1 MRRHTTTLIYLY
13 TLDLSIAMMIPTL
26 STYTSEGRQY
36 CIALPASLQSNP
48 PQPADPGVTVVEKE
62 EMVVFVA
69 TMGGFPDYGE
79 EADKLRNRLE
89 SESRG
94 EEVDFTSYMRL
105 GYQSPYV
112 LKNRQTDI
120 MYKRKTIA

>member
-1 MRRHTTTLIYLY
+1 
-13 TLDLSIAMMIPTL
+13 MMIPTL
-26 STYTSEGRQY
+26 STYSYTPEGRQY

-48 PQPADPGVTVVEKE
+48 PQPTNPGVTIVEKE
-62 EMVVFVA
+62 AMVVFVA
-69 TMGGFPDYGE
+69 TMEGFPDYGE

-89 SESRG
+89 SESGG

-120 MYKRKTIA
+120 MYKKKPIA

>member
-1 MRRHTTTLIYLY
+1 
-13 TLDLSIAMMIPTL
+13 MMIPTL
-26 STYTSEGRQY
+26 SIYTPEGRQY
-36 CIALPASLQSNP
+36 CIALPASLQSKP
-48 PQPADPGVTVVEKE
+48 PQPTDPGVTVVEKE

-94 EEVDFTSYMRL
+94 EKVDFTSYMRL

-120 MYKRKTIA
+120 MYKRKDIA

>member
-1 MRRHTTTLIYLY
+1 
-13 TLDLSIAMMIPTL
+13 MMIPTL
-26 STYTSEGRQY
+26 STYSYTPEGRQY

-48 PQPADPGVTVVEKE
+48 PQPTNTEVTVEEKE
-62 EMVVFVA
+62 AMVVFVA

-94 EEVDFTSYMRL
+94 DEVDFTSYMRL

-120 MYKRKTIA
+120 MYKKKPIA